1 VNDYSHLAGW
11 ARFVN
16 QILDGRVY
24 RQPYVRIASTPK
36 VLQNFGLGPFD
47 LTITPGKIVR
57 ISREHPEI
65 TRAVWQSLPS
75 LLCDPVAIMPSQKRD
90 GTVIPVLVCEAEV
103 DCPVFVPMMPDK
115 SANIVLSV
123 YGRDD
128 AQHWIARE
136 ATIASNESLR
146 FFVREDFAATMPKPE
161 SDSKEPIPSSSGA
174 IPADGTAKPSRE
186 ILGLRKKSTE
196 S

>member
-24 RQPYVRIASTPK
+24 RQPYVRIGSTPK

-47 LTITPGKIVR
+47 LRITPGKIVR

-65 TRAVWQSLPS
+65 TRTVWQNLPS

-103 DCPVFVPMMPDK
+103 DCPVFVPIMPDK

-161 SDSKEPIPSSSGA
+161 SGSKEPISSSPGA
-174 IPADGTAKPSRE
+174 IPADGTAKPPRE
-186 ILGLRKKSTE
+186 ILGLRKKSTK